1 MKPLLILSLLAIASV
16 VSIAQKSNT
25 PKEILYDFRANN
37 KTTPVKIPPATQ
49 KMVLSKVF
57 RKYLGDSAKCNPQF
71 EANPQFE
78 SSGDNYLAA
87 ARKAGQIAPS
97 IIDSTTGSFTAAG
110 QTQTAYLI
118 SVSECGASHADNFGS
133 DRVAIIA
140 GQQLVADL
148 DVDFRSSFAR
158 KTDLNGDGIDEVLM
172 TSGYMNQGTLTEGA
186 ALVTFQGGHL
196 KVIQDF
202 GTVTEDSCGS
212 GFPGSA
218 AKASVLSYGTAAF
231 GNMPKL
237 QQDNYASSCR
247 NVKRWRFISSGKMPE

>member
-16 VSIAQKSNT
+16 MSVAQKSTT
-25 PKEILYDFRANN
+25 PKETLYDFRTNN
-37 KTTPVKIPPATQ
+37 KTTPVKITPATQ

-57 RKYLGDSAKCNPQF
+57 RKYLSDSAKCNPQF
-71 EANPQFE
+71 EAN
-78 SSGDNYLAA
+78 GDNYLGA

-118 SVSECGASHADNFGS
+118 SVSECGASHADNFGT
-133 DRVAIIA
+133 DRVAIFA
-140 GQQLVADL
+140 GQQLVADM

-158 KTDLNGDGIDEVLM
+158 KTDLNGDGIDELLM

-186 ALVTFQGGHL
+186 ALVTFQGGRL

-202 GTVTEDSCGS
+202 ETVTEDSCGS

-218 AKASVLSYGTAAF
+218 AKASVISYGTTTS